1 MNLLEIND
9 IAEIVTAPDVVRDLR
24 EQILDGSIVIKRA
37 AIDAELVASI
47 LSYLV
52 GIGKHSLPMY
62 SPIEVGHPNFHRL
75 NRSDERSYVEG
86 CFHQFVFYP
95 WNQDLFDLF
104 ALTNDLFRLK
114 SALSGKSPDYYL
126 GKNGRD
132 GIVSR
137 LAFQFYPSGS
147 GYLNRHKDPVG
158 QHQITIPLVLL
169 SEKGKDF
176 STGGLFAEDLEGVRH
191 DLDELVSPGDA
202 VFLDASLVHGV
213 DLIDEGEPTD
223 WLAFRGRWS
232 LIVSTN
238 KVASETAVADA
249 VDLGR
254 P

>member
-1 MNLLEIND
+1 M
-9 IAEIVTAPDVVRDLR
+9 
-24 EQILDGSIVIKRA
+24 
-37 AIDAELVASI
+37 
-47 LSYLV
+47 
-52 GIGKHSLPMY
+52 
-62 SPIEVGHPNFHRL
+62 
-75 NRSDERSYVEG
+75 
-86 CFHQFVFYP
+86 
-95 WNQDLFDLF
+95 
-104 ALTNDLFRLK
+104 
-114 SALSGKSPDYYL
+114 
-126 GKNGRD
+126 
-132 GIVSR
+132 SR

-158 QHQITIPLVLL
+158 PHQITIPLVLL